1 MRTINETFENSEFE
15 ELQKVKERSGK
26 NWHDLIMTLVE
37 KDEKRGET
45 KEE

>member
-15 ELQKVKERSGK
+15 KLQKVKERSGM

-37 KDEKRGET
+37 TDEQ

>member
-15 ELQKVKERSGK
+15 QLQKVKERSGK
-26 NWHDLIMTLVE
+26 NWHDLIMTLIE
-37 KDEKRGET
+37 KDEM